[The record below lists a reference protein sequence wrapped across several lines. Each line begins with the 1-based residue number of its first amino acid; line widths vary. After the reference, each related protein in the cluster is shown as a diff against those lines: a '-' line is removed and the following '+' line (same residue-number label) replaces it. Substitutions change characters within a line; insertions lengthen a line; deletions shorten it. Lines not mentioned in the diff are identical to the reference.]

1 MTQGLTVEPGQKT
14 LTPPHAQHLHRR
26 PVQTHCTCA
35 CGARFAVD
43 APRPPPADP
52 PRTARGR
59 RGRLRRRPTRGAY
72 FARDAYLHN
81 KAKFFLTGT
90 DTMMADSMTK
100 VVDRTKFFVCRN
112 YMMNI

>member
-1 MTQGLTVEPGQKT
+1 MC
-14 LTPPHAQHLHRR
+14 RCR
-26 PVQTHCTCA
+26 
-35 CGARFAVD
+35 
-43 APRPPPADP
+43 
-52 PRTARGR
+52 
-59 RGRLRRRPTRGAY
+59 Y